1 MNRQNIYPYSKKYC
15 FEELM
20 LLQQKRQPPTCGTM
34 PQAGTGCLLPL
45 YSNNIKE
52 AILYSF
58 ISRQRHILHQPIS
71 ISRERFSPLV
81 SITRLYQ

>member
-20 LLQQKRQPPTCGTM
+20 LLQQKRQPPTCGTV

-52 AILYSF
+52 ASIWFYF
-58 ISRQRHILHQPIS
+58 TISRKAFTIPAARL
-71 ISRERFSPLV
+71 E
-81 SITRLYQ
+81 ITFQ

>member
-20 LLQQKRQPPTCGTM
+20 LLQQKRQPPPCGTV

-52 AILYSF
+52 A
-58 ISRQRHILHQPIS
+58 S
-71 ISRERFSPLV
+71 I
-81 SITRLYQ
+81 